1 MERLAQATA
10 SKYGNDCNLFN
21 VAYSIG
27 DSHTIKLTNEFI
39 SYCAANDSK
48 PQKNSFTINISSI
61 LATVPIV
68 TETEAANDNIMQQS
82 AGSYVVKLPTGKR
95 TLFDN
100 MPEELKKLKQW
111 QFTIPSDDPKEAK
124 RPYTVVNGKPIK
136 SGVNHKWAYLSF
148 EDANAMA
155 LKYGGNIGFCLTE
168 EDDYICIDSDTEKA
182 GVPTDHAK
190 VKLHH
195 EIYEAFTV
203 GTQTYSE
210 LSISGKNTHI
220 WIKAKLDST
229 LKPKFKN
236 KDGIIVGDID
246 ILVKDAWV
254 ICTGNTLNTGNF
266 IAEDNATIVKLL
278 SHAIN
283 VRQQNNPMALDE
295 FEAIE
300 SDDVIKAKLFTND
313 FHKQLWEH
321 ILTPTWIHHSFPS
334 QSEADLKLV
343 IALAKLTPSNLQV
356 IRLFRES
363 GLGQRDKANREDYV
377 NRSIANARGIIA
389 KKAEEY
395 ADLDR
400 FIENLLANAN
410 ADIIKIEQFENVI
423 GQATDNAINEIS
435 SATEAGE
442 QCSNEQTEQ
451 IALQMNLR
459 FASADVLA
467 VQARAPKFIIDG
479 ILNEDA
485 CGILGGSSM
494 AFKSFTAFRMAHSI
508 CTGEPFI
515 GRQVY
520 ETGPVVYICGEGE
533 GALSRRIKGL
543 IIKYGG
549 FNNNLVILQ
558 TQISID
564 NVNEMNALRAD
575 LLKIKPKFVI
585 FDTFAS
591 LVSST
596 EENSTSAVGAVLKM
610 VKMICRNADGNNIT
624 SSMIVH
630 HFGKVT
636 SAGLRGASSF
646 TNDTDFVFIL
656 ERTQGK
662 LNTVMSCGK
671 QKDGE
676 EFKPISL
683 KAFVVHL
690 GLTMQNGNE
699 ATTLVIDEGDPLDAS
714 SKKSLLNEV
723 EQISFDVLTDV
734 ITNGIDVSNDMLNH
748 ASEKGVTVISE
759 KMISVSNWREKFDDT
774 RTTSADAN
782 RMAFNRAKDNLIN
795 KFMVLVFSDYACIT
809 EPLPF

>member
-1 MERLAQATA
+1 ME
-10 SKYGNDCNLFN
+10 
-21 VAYSIG
+21 
-27 DSHTIKLTNEFI
+27 H
-39 SYCAANDSK
+39 
-48 PQKNSFTINISSI
+48 
-61 LATVPIV
+61 
-68 TETEAANDNIMQQS
+68 
-82 AGSYVVKLPTGKR
+82 
-95 TLFDN
+95 
-100 MPEELKKLKQW
+100 
-111 QFTIPSDDPKEAK
+111 
-124 RPYTVVNGKPIK
+124 
-136 SGVNHKWAYLSF
+136 WA
-148 EDANAMA
+148 
-155 LKYGGNIGFCLTE
+155 
-168 EDDYICIDSDTEKA
+168 
-182 GVPTDHAK
+182 
-190 VKLHH
+190 
-195 EIYEAFTV
+195 
-203 GTQTYSE
+203 
-210 LSISGKNTHI
+210 
-220 WIKAKLDST
+220 
-229 LKPKFKN
+229 
-236 KDGIIVGDID
+236 
-246 ILVKDAWV
+246 
-254 ICTGNTLNTGNF
+254 
-266 IAEDNATIVKLL
+266 
-278 SHAIN
+278 
-283 VRQQNNPMALDE
+283 
-295 FEAIE
+295 
-300 SDDVIKAKLFTND
+300 
-313 FHKQLWEH
+313 
-321 ILTPTWIHHSFPS
+321 HHSFPS
-334 QSEADLKLV
+334 QSEADLTLA
-343 IALAKLTPSNLQV
+343 IALAKLTSSNSQV

-363 GLGQRDKANREDYV
+363 GLGQREKAYREDYV
-377 NRSIANARGIIA
+377 NRTIANARGFIA
-389 KKAEEY
+389 KEAEEY
-395 ADLDR
+395 AGLDR

-410 ADIIKIEQFENVI
+410 ANANANADIIKNEQFENVI
-423 GQATDNAINEIS
+423 GQATDNSINEIA

-442 QCSNEQTEQ
+442 HCSNEQTEQ
-451 IALQMNLR
+451 LAFQTNLR
-459 FASADVLA
+459 FACADVLA
-467 VQARAPKFIIDG
+467 AQARAPKFIIDG

-508 CTGEPFI
+508 CTGKPFI

-683 KAFVVHL
+683 KAFVVNL

-699 ATTLVIDEGDPLDAS
+699 AKTLVIDEGDPLDAS

-782 RMAFNRAKDNLIN
+782 RMAFNRAKKDLIK